1 VKIALAQINPTVGD
15 FAGNARLILDFTARA
30 AAQQADLVIFP
41 ELSICGYPPADL
53 LEKSAFLARAQQ
65 TLEEIAAATAS
76 GPAILCGTA
85 LAADSDAPAG
95 KHARNVAALLS
106 AGKIQFVQQKMLLP
120 FYDVFDE
127 QRYFEPAQHQ
137 TLTLLNGQPLAIT
150 ICEDAWNDKCFW
162 PRRLYPIDPVDEL
175 MRQWATLP
183 DPIASTHPRIVL
195 NISASPFW
203 CGKRDLR
210 RNMLAAIAR
219 RHHAFVVMV
228 NQVGGNDSLVFD
240 GSSIAL
246 SPTGDLIAQGGSF
259 RQDLFLFDTDS
270 FTAYSEDSSLLN
282 FLRENGMSNQ
292 ALTHN
297 VKDPRLQEHLDESP
311 EDAALVR
318 DLESILEGAR
328 PLLGEQIYS
337 AMTAETPLPVTQES
351 RPACESDWDRDDIP
365 AIWQALVLGTRDYV
379 RKCGFSKALVAL
391 SGGIDSALVAAI
403 AVQALGSENVLGIGM
418 PSEFSSTGSIDDARA
433 LAENLGIRFEL
444 VAIHDV
450 FTAYTRSLEPLFAGT
465 PFGLAEE
472 NLQSRIRGALLMAL
486 SNKFGALVLTTGNKS
501 EMSTGYCTLYGDMVG
516 ALAVIG
522 DVFKTRVY
530 ALSHYANRDRE
541 IIPHNTIA
549 KPPSAE
555 LRPGQRDTDSLPP
568 YEILD
573 PILEAYV
580 ERYQSAEQILAELT
594 AGHQSELSHSTEAR
608 VPHSSAASSPMSGKA
623 MQSGGEAPQTL
634 DLALIRRVLS
644 LVERSEY
651 KRQQAAP
658 ILKVTR
664 KSFGNGR
671 RFPIAVKVEV

>member
-1 VKIALAQINPTVGD
+1 MKIALAQINPTVGD
-15 FAGNARLILDFTARA
+15 FAGNTRLILDFTRRA
-30 AAQQADLVIFP
+30 AEQEADLVVFP

-53 LEKSAFLARAQQ
+53 LEKSSFLSRARQA
-65 TLEEIAAATAS
+65 LDEIAASTTS
-76 GPAILCGTA
+76 GPAILCGVA
-85 LAADSDAPAG
+85 LASDGDSSEG
-95 KHARNVAALLS
+95 KRTRNVAALLS
-106 AGKIQFVQQKMLLP
+106 GGKISFIQQKMLLP

-127 QRYFEPAQHQ
+127 QRYFDPGEQQSLAI
-137 TLTLLNGQPLAIT
+137 LDGKPLAIT
-150 ICEDAWNDKCFW
+150 ICEDAWNDKGFW

-183 DPIASTHPRIVL
+183 DPIAVHPRIIL

-203 CGKRDLR
+203 CGKLDLR

-219 RHHAFVVMV
+219 RHFAFVVMV

-240 GSSIAL
+240 GSSIVVAPSGRVL
-246 SPTGDLIAQGGSF
+246 AQAASFTDDLIF
-259 RQDLFLFDTDS
+259 VDTDN
-270 FTAYSEDSSLLN
+270 YDSSA
-282 FLRENGMSNQ
+282 Q
-292 ALTHN
+292 TALAQP
-297 VKDPRLQEHLDESP
+297 DP
-311 EDAALVR
+311 
-318 DLESILEGAR
+318 
-328 PLLGEQIYS
+328 
-337 AMTAETPLPVTQES
+337 
-351 RPACESDWDRDDIP
+351 DDI
-365 AIWQALVLGTRDYV
+365 AVTWQALILGTRDYV
-379 RKCGFSKALVAL
+379 RKCGFSKVLVGL

-403 AVQALGSENVLGIGM
+403 AVEALGPENVLGIGM
-418 PSEFSSTGSIDDARA
+418 PSEFSSTGSIDDARS
-433 LAENLGIRFEL
+433 LAANLGIQFEL

-450 FTAYTRSLEPLFAGT
+450 FSQYQHALAPIFAGT

-522 DVFKTRVY
+522 DVFKTRIY
-530 ALSHYANRDRE
+530 ALSRYANRDRE
-541 IIPHNTIA
+541 IIPQNTIA

-555 LRPGQRDTDSLPP
+555 LRPGQRDIDSLPP

-580 ERYQSAEQILAELT
+580 ERYCSAEQIHSERTAAGDTIDLT
-594 AGHQSELSHSTEAR
+594 
-608 VPHSSAASSPMSGKA
+608 
-623 MQSGGEAPQTL
+623 
-634 DLALIRRVLS
+634 LIRRVLS

-671 RFPIAVKVEV
+671 RFPIAVKVDV